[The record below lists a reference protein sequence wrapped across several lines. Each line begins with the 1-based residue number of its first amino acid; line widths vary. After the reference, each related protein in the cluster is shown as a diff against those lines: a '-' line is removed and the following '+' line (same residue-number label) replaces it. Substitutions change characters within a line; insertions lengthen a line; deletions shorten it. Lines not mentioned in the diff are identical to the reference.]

1 MATQS
6 NQSEVDNPLSKQVG
20 TPVELRRKA
29 HQTLDAYLDAGGPYE
44 FVIISKTDYER
55 NKP

>member
-1 MATQS
+1 
-6 NQSEVDNPLSKQVG
+6 VDNPLSKQVG